1 MTGIRPNTWMPIY
14 WSDYLADT
22 GHLNAA
28 EHGAYLLLIGHYWT
42 TGKALVDNDKQ
53 LSRIARMT
61 VREWQHSR
69 EVIMEF
75 FQVSNGLWRHGRVE
89 AELVKAAEKYAR
101 RAKAGAKG
109 GSSNAKAMLKQTP
122 TKTEAGLNQ
131 PQPHSLTGDSEPNG
145 SDAVAVVVTPPDLR
159 KSIFDDGLPWLATS
173 SGKPEPSLRSLI
185 GRWCRDHGDEGVLT
199 TIRACMRSPPV
210 DPVAWIERSLK
221 GYSNGKRPNEPVSF
235 TETVA
240 RLAAEKAQ
248 SHHS

>member
-14 WSDYLADT
+14 WSDYIADT

-61 VREWQHSR
+61 GREWQHSR

-109 GSSNAKAMLKQTP
+109 GSSNAKAMLKQP
-122 TKTEAGLNQ
+122 PSKTEAGLNQ

-145 SDAVAVVVTPPDLR
+145 SSYMPKSKKAPLHPDWQLPRDWQEWACGRRPEIDAVEESR
-159 KSIFDDGLPWLATS
+159 KMLDWAISNNIVKANWLATWRNWIRNAKAN
-173 SGKPEPSLRSLI
+173 G
-185 GRWCRDHGDEGVLT
+185 HGHYRISDTEIIADAARRYDEKN
-199 TIRACMRSPPV
+199 P
-210 DPVAWIERSLK
+210 
-221 GYSNGKRPNEPVSF
+221 Y
-235 TETVA
+235 
-240 RLAAEKAQ
+240 
-248 SHHS
+248 